1 MRGKNSMPLSPEYQ
15 AMFEQLA
22 ANGPAPKLSELPIAV
37 AREGYRLSRPVNPVL
52 AIHAIENRT
61 IDGPLGN
68 IPIRIY
74 RPAGDGLFGTLVYFH
89 GGGWVIG
96 DLDTCDSVC
105 REIATLAGVVV
116 VSVDYRL
123 APEHVFPAA
132 VNDCY
137 AAVLWAA
144 EHATELAGNGKIG
157 VAGESAGGTLAT
169 VMAQMTRD
177 QGGPALAFQGLF
189 YPVVEADMKRQ
200 SWSDNGAGYLLE
212 TAIMEWF
219 WETYCATV
227 TDRDDPRTAP
237 IKAANLANL
246 PPALVLTAEYDP
258 LRDEGEAYGEAL
270 QAAGSKAQIMRCEG
284 LVHDFLSTAA
294 VFDCSRGPLLAT
306 VEQLK
311 TYLN

>member
-1 MRGKNSMPLSPEYQ
+1 MPLSPEYQ
-15 AMFEQLA
+15 AVFEQLA

-37 AREGYRLSRPVNPVL
+37 AREGYRMSRPVNPDL

-105 REIATLAGVVV
+105 REIATLASVVV

-123 APEHVFPAA
+123 APEHLFPAA

-157 VAGESAGGTLAT
+157 VVGESAGGTLAA

-177 QGGPALAFQGLF
+177 QGGPALAFQALF
-189 YPVVEADMKRQ
+189 YPVIEANMNRQ
-200 SWSDNGAGYLLE
+200 SWSENGAGYLLE
-212 TAIMEWF
+212 TTIMEWF
-219 WETYCATV
+219 WETYCATL

-294 VFDCSRGPLLAT
+294 GFDCSRGPLLAA
-306 VEQLK
+306 VDQLK

>member
-1 MRGKNSMPLSPEYQ
+1 MPLSPEYQ

-37 AREGYRLSRPVNPVL
+37 AREGYRLSRPVNPDL

-61 IDGPLGN
+61 IDGPSGN

-200 SWSDNGAGYLLE
+200 SWSDNGAGFSI
-212 TAIMEWF
+212 T
-219 WETYCATV
+219 
-227 TDRDDPRTAP
+227 
-237 IKAANLANL
+237 
-246 PPALVLTAEYDP
+246 
-258 LRDEGEAYGEAL
+258 
-270 QAAGSKAQIMRCEG
+270 
-284 LVHDFLSTAA
+284 
-294 VFDCSRGPLLAT
+294 
-306 VEQLK
+306 
-311 TYLN
+311 

>member
-1 MRGKNSMPLSPEYQ
+1 
-15 AMFEQLA
+15 MFEQLA

-37 AREGYRLSRPVNPVL
+37 AREGYRLSRPVNPDL

-177 QGGPALAFQGLF
+177 QGGPALVFQGLF

>member
-1 MRGKNSMPLSPEYQ
+1 MPLSPEYQ

-22 ANGPAPKLSELPIAV
+22 ANVPAPKLSELPIAV
-37 AREGYRLSRPVNPVL
+37 AREGYRMSRPVNPDL

-61 IDGPLGN
+61 IDGPMGN

-189 YPVVEADMKRQ
+189 YPVIEADMNRQ

-227 TDRDDPRTAP
+227 TDRDDPRTSP

>member
-1 MRGKNSMPLSPEYQ
+1 
-15 AMFEQLA
+15 MFEQLA
-22 ANGPAPKLSELPIAV
+22 ANGPVPKLSELPIAV
-37 AREGYRLSRPVNPVL
+37 AREGYRLSRPVNPDL

-177 QGGPALAFQGLF
+177 QGGPALVFQGLF

-258 LRDEGEAYGEAL
+258 LRDEGEAYGEGL

>member
-1 MRGKNSMPLSPEYQ
+1 
-15 AMFEQLA
+15 
-22 ANGPAPKLSELPIAV
+22 
-37 AREGYRLSRPVNPVL
+37 
-52 AIHAIENRT
+52 
-61 IDGPLGN
+61 
-68 IPIRIY
+68 
-74 RPAGDGLFGTLVYFH
+74 
-89 GGGWVIG
+89 
-96 DLDTCDSVC
+96 
-105 REIATLAGVVV
+105 LAGVVV

-189 YPVVEADMKRQ
+189 YPVVEADMNRQ

-294 VFDCSRGPLLAT
+294 AFDCSRGPLLAT

>member
-1 MRGKNSMPLSPEYQ
+1 MPLSPEYQ

-22 ANGPAPKLSELPIAV
+22 ANGPVPKLSELPIAV
-37 AREGYRLSRPVNPVL
+37 AREGYRLSRPVNPDL

-61 IDGPLGN
+61 IDGPSGN

>member
-1 MRGKNSMPLSPEYQ
+1 MPLSPEYQ

-37 AREGYRLSRPVNPVL
+37 AREGYRMSRPVNPDL

-105 REIATLAGVVV
+105 REIATLASVVV

-123 APEHVFPAA
+123 APEHFFPAA
-132 VNDCY
+132 VNDSY

-144 EHATELAGNGKIG
+144 EHATELVGNGKIG
-157 VAGESAGGTLAT
+157 VAGESAGGTLAA

-177 QGGPALAFQGLF
+177 QGGPALAFQALF
-189 YPVVEADMKRQ
+189 YPVIEANMNRQ

-219 WETYCATV
+219 WETYCVTL

-294 VFDCSRGPLLAT
+294 VFDCSRGPLLAS

>member
-1 MRGKNSMPLSPEYQ
+1 MALSPEYQ

-22 ANGPAPKLSELPIAV
+22 ANGPVPKLSELPIAV
-37 AREGYRLSRPVNPVL
+37 AREGYRLSRPVNPDL

-74 RPAGDGLFGTLVYFH
+74 RPAGGGLFGTLVYFH

-258 LRDEGEAYGEAL
+258 LRDEGEAYAEAL
-270 QAAGSKAQIMRCEG
+270 QAAGSKAQIMLCEG

>member
-1 MRGKNSMPLSPEYQ
+1 MPLAPEYQ

-22 ANGPAPKLSELPIAV
+22 ANGPAPKLSEIPIAV
-37 AREGYRLSRPVNPVL
+37 AREGYRLSRPVNPDL

-61 IDGPLGN
+61 IDGPLGS

-74 RPAGDGLFGTLVYFH
+74 RPAGGGRFGTLVYFH

-105 REIATLAGVVV
+105 REIATLAGVIV

-189 YPVVEADMKRQ
+189 Y
-200 SWSDNGAGYLLE
+200 L
-212 TAIMEWF
+212 
-219 WETYCATV
+219 
-227 TDRDDPRTAP
+227 
-237 IKAANLANL
+237 
-246 PPALVLTAEYDP
+246 
-258 LRDEGEAYGEAL
+258 
-270 QAAGSKAQIMRCEG
+270 
-284 LVHDFLSTAA
+284 
-294 VFDCSRGPLLAT
+294 
-306 VEQLK
+306 
-311 TYLN
+311 

>member
-1 MRGKNSMPLSPEYQ
+1 MPLSPEYQ

-22 ANGPAPKLSELPIAV
+22 ANDPVPKLSELPIAV
-37 AREGYRLSRPVNPVL
+37 AREGYRLSRPVNPDL

-74 RPAGDGLFGTLVYFH
+74 RPASDGLFGTLVYFH

>member
-1 MRGKNSMPLSPEYQ
+1 MPLSPEYQ

-22 ANGPAPKLSELPIAV
+22 ANGPVPKLSELPIAV
-37 AREGYRLSRPVNPVL
+37 AREGYRLSRPVNPDL

-189 YPVVEADMKRQ
+189 YPVVEADMNRQ

-212 TAIMEWF
+212 TAIMQWF

-258 LRDEGEAYGEAL
+258 LRDEGEAFGEAL

-284 LVHDFLSTAA
+284 LVHDFLGTAA

>member
-1 MRGKNSMPLSPEYQ
+1 MPLSPEYQ
-15 AMFEQLA
+15 ATFEQLA

-37 AREGYRLSRPVNPVL
+37 AREGYRLSRPVNPDL

-74 RPAGDGLFGTLVYFH
+74 RPADDGLFGTLVYFH

-157 VAGESAGGTLAT
+157 VAGESAGGTLAA

-189 YPVVEADMKRQ
+189 YPVVEADMNRQ

-212 TAIMEWF
+212 TDVMEWF

-237 IKAANLANL
+237 IKAANLTNL

>member
-1 MRGKNSMPLSPEYQ
+1 MPLSPEYQ

-22 ANGPAPKLSELPIAV
+22 ANVPAPKLSELPIAV
-37 AREGYRLSRPVNPVL
+37 AREGYRMSRPVNPDL

-61 IDGPLGN
+61 IDGPMGN

-105 REIATLAGVVV
+105 REIATLASVVV

-123 APEHVFPAA
+123 APEHLFPAA

-157 VAGESAGGTLAT
+157 VAGESAGGTLAA

-177 QGGPALAFQGLF
+177 QGGPALAIQALF
-189 YPVVEADMKRQ
+189 YPVIEANMNRQ

-219 WETYCATV
+219 WETYCVTL

-237 IKAANLANL
+237 IKAANLSNL

-270 QAAGSKAQIMRCEG
+270 QASGSKAKIMRCEG